1 MSPTKTAYISVYDKT
16 GVVEFANELT
26 ELGFEIYSSGSTFK
40 LLKQSEIIVEE
51 IQDTPPRCES
61 IIRAI
66 SATSDDSQSEA
77 FAIQKPYLVASNL
90 YPISRIV
97 QQEDFSLEE
106 LPDYLDIWNSAL
118 IRTAAR
124 SFVDTVVLVDPK
136 DYNTILNA
144 IKEFGDLPLE
154 RKKQLAS
161 KAYYYCAYYDS
172 TVAQYLSTS
181 QNFLEDELVIGL
193 KKVDDLAY
201 GENRHQKSAIYAM
214 SGARPWGLTACNIIQ
229 GKPLN
234 LNHYI
239 DMNIAFE
246 LAGEFEEPTCVITK
260 HSIPCAVVLNNDI
273 SQAFLLAFRS
283 DTYGATG
290 GTAAFN
296 TSVDLKTAKTIS
308 QEFIECIVAPE
319 YTKEAIDFLKLRK
332 DLKIISIASRLVSA
346 NEIEIYSISGGVLI
360 ENKDLQTFSEQ
371 LEIVTKKIPS
381 NIEMH
386 SLKIASKVSKYT
398 KSFAIVLVQGSQTIG
413 IGAGQ
418 PSNYDSLK
426 IAILKSKEKHPIITP
441 HNPVVLASD
450 APLFIKCVAEAINAG
465 ITSIIQPGGGREDA
479 ECIEL
484 CNQKNISMVFTGL
497 RHIKH

>member
-1 MSPTKTAYISVYDKT
+1 MKTAFISVYDKT
-16 GVVEFANELT
+16 GIVEFADELT
-26 ELGFEIYSSGSTFK
+26 GLGFEIYSSGSTFK
-40 LLKQSEIIVEE
+40 LLKQSEINVEE
-51 IQDTPPRCES
+51 IDDVSPRCES
-61 IIRAI
+61 VIKAI
-66 SATSDDSQSEA
+66 SAAPDDSQSEELS
-77 FAIQKPYLVASNL
+77 IQNPYLVVSNL

-97 QQEDFSLEE
+97 QQEDFSIEE
-106 LPDYLDIWNSAL
+106 LPNYLDIWNSAL

-124 SFVDTVVLVDPK
+124 SFMDTVVLVDPK
-136 DYNTILNA
+136 DYDTILNA

-161 KAYYYCAYYDS
+161 KAYHYCAYYDS
-172 TVAQYLSTS
+172 TVAQYLSIS
-181 QNFLEDELVIGL
+181 QNFLEDELVMGL
-193 KKVDDLAY
+193 KKIDDLAY

-239 DMNIAFE
+239 DLDVAVE
-246 LAGEFEEPTCVITK
+246 LAGEFEEPACVIVK
-260 HSIPCAVVLNNDI
+260 HSIPCAVVLDKDI

-283 DTYGATG
+283 DIYGASG

-296 TSVDLKTAKTIS
+296 TSIDLKAAKTIS
-308 QEFIECIVAPE
+308 QEFIECVVAPE

-360 ENKDLQTFSEQ
+360 ENKDLQTFSGQVEP
-371 LEIVTKKIPS
+371 VTKKVPS
-381 NIEMH
+381 NMEMY
-386 SLKIASKVSKYT
+386 SLKIASKVAKYA
-398 KSFAIVLVQGSQTIG
+398 KSYAMVLVQGSQTIG
-413 IGAGQ
+413 IGTGQ

-426 IAILKSKEKHPIITP
+426 IAISKSKEKHPIITP

-450 APLFIKCVAEAINAG
+450 TPLFIKCVAEAINAG
-465 ITSIIQPGGGREDA
+465 VFSIIQPGGGREDT

-484 CNQKNISMVFTGL
+484 CNQKNVSMAFTGL